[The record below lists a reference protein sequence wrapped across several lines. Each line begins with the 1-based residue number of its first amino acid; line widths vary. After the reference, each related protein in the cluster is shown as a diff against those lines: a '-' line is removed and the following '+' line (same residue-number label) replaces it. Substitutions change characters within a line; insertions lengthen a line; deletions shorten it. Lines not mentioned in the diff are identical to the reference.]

1 MYKYDEFQVYDGDDI
16 YITKDIIITQ
26 PSLEEVKKFGEQ
38 RYFSAVHTLTS
49 VGADLKWQLWDMLG
63 IDYTQIEDYDL
74 FIKLVSQLVSRKKNY
89 ILN

>member
-16 YITKDIIITQ
+16 HITKDIIITQ

-49 VGADLKWQLWDMLG
+49 VGADLKYLCS
-63 IDYTQIEDYDL
+63 QIGRAH
-74 FIKLVSQLVSRKKNY
+74 V
-89 ILN
+89 